1 MKFALYVSARIAMIP
16 PAKARAGLL
25 VDAAPVKVA
34 GAAVFALVGGAEG
47 RLEMVVMIGMAVV
60 VGMTVVAAGAVEG
73 LGVEAGGAG
82 ATDDDAGG
90 AHVAHVAGGEA
101 TGARDE
107 AEGVL

>member
-1 MKFALYVSARIAMIP
+1 MIP
-16 PAKARAGLL
+16 PTKARAGLL

-47 RLEMVVMIGMAVV
+47 RLEMVVMVGMAVV
-60 VGMTVVAAGAVEG
+60 TAAAVEG